1 MSELV
6 YEEGYGEVTIR
17 DLLARA
23 HVTKPTFYR
32 LFAGKEDCFTSAYDE
47 AADGVLTA
55 LSAAAGAGGTRTELV
70 GRVLHT
76 FAELVVR
83 YPEGSYLGL
92 LETLSVGAAATARM
106 RQTEDELVGLAVR
119 SFAATDDPVAL
130 PGQVGQGVI
139 AGVGRLARERLK
151 DRPEIFRDDVD
162 ELGHWVLSV
171 TDPAVGSL
179 ADVRV
184 DRAEC
189 GPSGS
194 RFDGGLRLPMSEKRA
209 LLIRSTIGLAADG
222 EHELLS
228 ARAIAAAAGLSRRD
242 FDAEFEGVE
251 DCFTR
256 ALEVGTV
263 TVVAEVRGAFE
274 AAPDW
279 GLGIRRALEALC
291 AFLVSEPGMTRL
303 TFVEAFVLGRAVTR
317 RGSTILSALARL
329 LRDRM
334 PSDLPLG
341 GVSAEA
347 SIGAIFTLLRKQVD
361 SGAIADIPRLAP
373 TLAWLVLSPSIGGPA
388 AIAVLNDARRPERAR
403 RGGDR

>member
-6 YEEGYGEVTIR
+6 YEDGYGQVTIR

-32 LFAGKEDCFTSAYDE
+32 LFAGKEDCFASAYDE
-47 AADGVLTA
+47 AATGLLTA
-55 LSAAAGAGGTRTELV
+55 LATAAAARGTRLELV
-70 GRVLHT
+70 CRVLQT
-76 FAELVVR
+76 FVEVVVR

-106 RQTEDELVGLAVR
+106 RRTEDELVGLAVR

-130 PGQVGQGVI
+130 PGRVGQGVI

-151 DRPEIFRDDVD
+151 ERPEAFRDDID
-162 ELGHWVLSV
+162 ELAHWVLSI
-171 TDPAVGSL
+171 TDPEVEGL
-179 ADVRV
+179 ADLRI

-189 GPSGS
+189 RRGGS
-194 RFDGGLRLPMSEKRA
+194 RFDGGLRLPMSEERA
-209 LLIRSTIGLAADG
+209 LLIRSTIGLAADVG
-222 EHELLS
+222 YEPLS

-242 FDAEFEGVE
+242 FDAEFDGVE
-251 DCFTR
+251 DCLTR

-263 TVVAEVRGAFE
+263 TVVAEVRSAFE

-279 GLGIRRALEALC
+279 AHGIHRAIEALC
-291 AFLVSEPGMTRL
+291 AFFVSEPGMTRL
-303 TFVEAFVLGRAVTR
+303 TFVEAFVPGRAVTR
-317 RGSTILSALARL
+317 RGSTILTALARL

-341 GVSAEA
+341 AVSAEA
-347 SIGAIFTLLRKQVD
+347 SVGAIFTLLRKQVD
-361 SGAIADIPRLAP
+361 SGVIADIPCLAP

-388 AIAVLNDARRPERAR
+388 AIAVLDDARRPDRAR
-403 RGGDR
+403 R